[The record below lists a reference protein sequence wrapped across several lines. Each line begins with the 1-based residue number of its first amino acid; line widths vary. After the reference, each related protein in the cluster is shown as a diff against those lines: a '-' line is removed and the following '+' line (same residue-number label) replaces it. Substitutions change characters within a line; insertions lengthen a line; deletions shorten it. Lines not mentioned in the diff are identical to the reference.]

1 MRTFKQK
8 LGTACY
14 ALAVLALGA
23 TAIAGFGQTAIADE
37 GAEPFVKQ
45 GFIRIAIGN
54 EPPYTAIGSDGSI
67 SGASPDLARAIFKKL
82 GIEDV
87 SATVALM
94 GAMIPGLQ
102 AKRFDAVTAG
112 MFMKKERCEKVLFSE
127 PVLCDTIA
135 FAVKKGNPLKIRT
148 FKDLAA
154 SSTARMTTIGGSVEE
169 RTAIELGL
177 PRERIVLMPDPQS
190 GIKMLQDDRA
200 DVSAMAVLS
209 IAALLKQAND
219 PNLEMIAPVGAPIY
233 CDGVA
238 FRKED
243 KALRDAFDKVLAEM
257 KTSGEFASI
266 IEPYGFSAAAAKE
279 SSREKLCG
287 GPN

>member
-1 MRTFKQK
+1 VVSI
-8 LGTACY
+8 LSWND
-14 ALAVLALGA
+14 LAR
-23 TAIAGFGQTAIADE
+23 ADE
-37 GAEPFVKQ
+37 SAEDYAKQ
-45 GFIRIAIGN
+45 GYIRIGIGN
-54 EPPYTAIGSDGSI
+54 EPPYTAIGADGSV
-67 SGASPDLARAIFKKL
+67 SGASPDLAKAVFKKM

-112 MFMKKERCEKVLFSE
+112 MFMKKERCDQVLFSQ

-135 FAVKKGNPLKIRT
+135 FAVKKGNPLNIKT

-154 SSTARMTTIGGSVEE
+154 SPTARMTTIGGSVEE
-169 RTAIELGL
+169 RMALELGL

-190 GIKMLQDDRA
+190 GIKMIQDDRA

-209 IAALLKQAND
+209 IAALIKQAND
-219 PNLEMIAPVGAPIY
+219 PSIEMIAPVGAPIY

-238 FRKED
+238 FRKD
-243 KALRDAFDKVLAEM
+243 AKGLRDAFDKILAEM
-257 KTSGEFASI
+257 KESGEFAEI

-279 SSREKLCG
+279 ANRDSLCG